1 MQHTRSHDD
10 RKDRPDCKG
19 KRAQTD
25 GPDRKSAKQSGRAHG
40 INQRP
45 ARHLARECN
54 QSAGGQNEA
63 DIELRPMVRSQIDR
77 DKWTKTGLDVGQEKS
92 KPIKSAR
99 AGGRRAG
106 GRSRKRLR
114 RRKRWCG
121 PAAAA
126 DRAVKL
132 QCDRRQV
139 IISGTVGELQRR
151 FSANAPLH

>member
-1 MQHTRSHDD
+1 
-10 RKDRPDCKG
+10 
-19 KRAQTD
+19 
-25 GPDRKSAKQSGRAHG
+25 
-40 INQRP
+40 
-45 ARHLARECN
+45 LARECN

-63 DIELRPMVRSQIDR
+63 DIELRPMVRGQIDR
-77 DKWTKTGLDVGQEKS
+77 DKWTKTGLDVSQEKS

-99 AGGRRAG
+99 AGGRRGG
-106 GRSRKRLR
+106 GRFRKRLR
-114 RRKRWCG
+114 RRKRWRG
-121 PAAAA
+121 AAAGA